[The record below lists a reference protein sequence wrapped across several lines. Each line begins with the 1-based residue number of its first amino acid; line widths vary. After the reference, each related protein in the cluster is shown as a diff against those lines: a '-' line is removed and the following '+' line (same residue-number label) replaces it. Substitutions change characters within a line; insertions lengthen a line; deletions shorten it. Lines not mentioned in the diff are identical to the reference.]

1 MSCTTILDRSFGGYP
16 ADLCARLAPVD
27 RFGPKGAGVA
37 IADGLRWLFRRRRS
51 ASLEDGRAA

>member
-1 MSCTTILDRSFGGYP
+1 MSCTTILDRSFGGGA

-37 IADGLRWLFRRRRS
+37 IADGLRRLIRRHRS
-51 ASLEDGRAA
+51 ANVEGGRAA